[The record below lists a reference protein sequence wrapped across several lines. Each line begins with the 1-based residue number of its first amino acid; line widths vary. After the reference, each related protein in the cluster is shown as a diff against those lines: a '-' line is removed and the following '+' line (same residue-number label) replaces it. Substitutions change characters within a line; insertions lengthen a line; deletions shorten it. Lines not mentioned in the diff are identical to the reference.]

1 MSDFAS
7 SHIKCFNPSEEGKG
21 GQSRQRIYHYTSP
34 QGLYAILKNKTIRF
48 TDCQFLNDK
57 SEYNHIREPL
67 KTALEET
74 YYSLHDP
81 SVGEMLNN
89 YISDNYE
96 WETMINVSNAPFKG
110 IKDLTLKT
118 FRMRYYVFCATDLA
132 DSLGMWNY
140 YVKGGNYQGYNI
152 QISISDFLDCFTPI
166 TNPRVDVFYG
176 KVIYNEKE
184 KVEILKNIILTIDEK
199 LHNDL
204 LSVEHDEDHDIA
216 NQEAQGE
223 LLTYLEN
230 FRLFFKDS
238 SFMAE
243 REFRFI
249 IRVPLEYDNSDD
261 DVLTTGYEMK
271 NGIIVPY
278 CELSI
283 NQYNTISGITLSP
296 MLEKDL
302 AENGL
307 SRFLKD
313 NGYSDKIKLKQSKI
327 PIRH

>member
-7 SHIKCFNPSEEGKG
+7 IHIKCFNPSEEGKSS
-21 GQSRQRIYHYTSP
+21 QSRQRIFHYTSP
-34 QGLYAILKNKTIRF
+34 QGLYSILKNKTIRF

-81 SVGEMLNN
+81 SVWEMLNN
-89 YISDNYE
+89 YISDNFE
-96 WETMINVSNAPFKG
+96 WETMVNISPSPSKGVNNLKFK
-110 IKDLTLKT
+110 TY
-118 FRMRYYVFCATDLA
+118 RMRYYVFCATDLA

-140 YVKGGNYQGYNI
+140 YVKGGNYQGYNL
-152 QISISDFLDCFTPI
+152 QISVNDFLDCFATI
-166 TNPRVDVFYG
+166 TNPRIDVFYG

-184 KVEILKNIILTIDEK
+184 KVEILKNIILTIDAK

-204 LSVEHDEDHDIA
+204 LNVQQDEDYDVA

-230 FRLFFKDS
+230 FRLFFKDN
-238 SFMAE
+238 SFSAE
-243 REFRFI
+243 REYRFV
-249 IRVPLEYDNSDD
+249 IRVPLEYENE
-261 DVLTTGYEMK
+261 DVLKTGYEMK
-271 NGIIVPY
+271 SGIIVPF

-283 NQYNTISGITLSP
+283 EKHNTIGGITLSP
-296 MLEKDL
+296 MLEKEL

-307 SRFLKD
+307 NRFLKD
-313 NGYSDKIKLKQSKI
+313 NGYGDKIKPKQSKI
-327 PIRH
+327 PIRY